1 MTMITSVRAP
11 LPVSD
16 APALVPERRRSDP
29 AVAGT
34 TAPVARTLTER
45 AVRQPMTKPASSG
58 ASLLEA
64 RTQPETT
71 AVAAAEAAR
80 TAYIKASIAA
90 GINPLP
96 LP

>member
-1 MTMITSVRAP
+1 MTMITSIRAP
-11 LPVSD
+11 LPVSEV
-16 APALVPERRRSDP
+16 PALVPERRRADL

-34 TAPVARTLTER
+34 AAPVSRTLTEQ

-58 ASLLEA
+58 ASLLDV
-64 RTQPETT
+64 RTRPETT

-80 TAYIKASIAA
+80 HAYIKASIAA